1 MPVVKQIH
9 QKETIAASYSKTDF
23 SNPTTSQIR
32 FIRKKEV
39 MHRTGLSSSS
49 IYDLMAKGLFPQKIT
64 LAGGKSVAWLES
76 DVEQWL
82 KQCLEQSTSQG
93 AA

>member
-1 MPVVKQIH
+1 MPAITQHPTAK
-9 QKETIAASYSKTDF
+9 ADF
-23 SNPTTSQIR
+23 ANSSQIR

-39 MHRTGLSSSS
+39 IHLTGLPSST
-49 IYDLMAKGLFPQKIT
+49 IYDLMARNLFPKSIK
-64 LAGGKSVAWLES
+64 LAGGKAVAWLES

-82 KQCLEQSTSQG
+82 KQCLANQARE

>member
-1 MPVVKQIH
+1 MNTVTPLKKVQDSA
-9 QKETIAASYSKTDF
+9 TSSTKT
-23 SNPTTSQIR
+23 QIR

-39 MHRTGLSSSS
+39 MSRTGLSSSS
-49 IYDLMAKGLFPQKIT
+49 IYDLMSRSLFPQSIK

-76 DVEQWL
+76 DVESWL
-82 KQCLEQSTSQG
+82 KQCLEQSTNQG

>member
-1 MPVVKQIH
+1 MSVIKPKNPAPYIA
-9 QKETIAASYSKTDF
+9 ET
-23 SNPTTSQIR
+23 TTQIR

-39 MHRTGLSSSS
+39 MHRTGLSSTG
-49 IYDLMAKGLFPQKIT
+49 IYDLIKRGLFPKQIT

-82 KQCLEQSTSQG
+82 KQCLENSTNQG

>member
-1 MPVVKQIH
+1 MSVIKPK
-9 QKETIAASYSKTDF
+9 
-23 SNPTTSQIR
+23 NPAPYTAETTSQIR

-39 MHRTGLSSSS
+39 MHRTGLPSST
-49 IYDLMAKGLFPQKIT
+49 IYDLMAKRLFPQSIK
-64 LAGGKSVAWLES
+64 LAGGKAIAWLES
-76 DVEQWL
+76 DIDAWL

>member
-9 QKETIAASYSKTDF
+9 QKESITPSYSKTDF
-23 SNPTTSQIR
+23 NNPTNSQIR

-39 MHRTGLSSSS
+39 MHRTGLSSTG
-49 IYDLMAKGLFPQKIT
+49 IYDLIKRGLFPKQIT

-76 DVEQWL
+76 DVESWL